1 MSQPAFVPERHE
13 IWFTDGTSGF
23 YALRVADDVWPG
35 SAPSPAPACAGARL
49 RTAHV
54 TLPRRSHVRSV
65 QAVLGGKRVRAS
77 RSGRTLSVP
86 VDLRGSTKRTVRLR
100 IRVRLSNGRTL
111 RASRVYHPCA

>member
-1 MSQPAFVPERHE
+1 M
-13 IWFTDGTSGF
+13 
-23 YALRVADDVWPG
+23 
-35 SAPSPAPACAGARL
+35 
-49 RTAHV
+49 
-54 TLPRRSHVRSV
+54 